1 MKRLTSCSTFALLF
15 VVALA
20 LLPGSARALGNRHDP
35 AADSVMRR
43 VFSYAR
49 RTGLRQQDF
58 FADVYHQVALRTE
71 RKNPLLKLVPGMSHV
86 GSGVNDYFGESHF
99 RLQVHPNGEV
109 DAKEYAYAGTAS
121 WMRNTRYRIISRY
134 SLSIYNT
141 KLFVDQILSPLHRRN
156 RRYYRYSVE
165 GTQTDSTGVRLVT
178 MSVRPHFYNTQL
190 VRGTFVV
197 EATSGAVRSFDFRFL
212 YALTHIHIRG
222 TMGREGQ
229 SRLMPEQLDIDA
241 RFRLV
246 GNKVQA
252 SYHALTHYLP
262 GLSASD
268 EPQPRRTRF
277 DLTRRYLLRVDT
289 TQIIRKRAYFDTLRP
304 FPLAPAVAQKYAQ
317 LDSLEAVKAERD
329 AAARGVQTGLPITDL
344 SQAPQ
349 PRPQALTPLLDRS
362 LQASRRKGMKFF
374 RSSAEDFFFSSHRY
388 DFNQELG
395 EVKLPPIL
403 TPEMF
408 SYTGS
413 KGFILQTKIRLD
425 LNLARQRELHLRP
438 KASYSFKQ
446 HQFYWRVPLTFLF
459 WPRREGTL
467 NLEVGNGNR
476 IYSSTQA
483 EAVRDS
489 LKNTAANYDSLT
501 HVLKNYA
508 FNYYKDLYAQAD
520 VSFMPWAGLKISLG
534 ARFHK
539 HTLVGWSHLAEH
551 TGMLRYIRSFAPR
564 LHIDWT
570 PCQYYYRQ
578 GARKVLTRSH
588 WPTFRFDYER
598 GIRLGSADTKYER
611 FEFDTQYTKAL
622 YALRAIYVRA
632 GFGLYTSRG
641 DNYFLDYD
649 YFRDENLLETWADG
663 MSGKFYSL
671 DQRWYNESKYY
682 VRLSATYESPML
694 LFSRLRFLS
703 KIIQKER
710 LYYNTVFV
718 SALHPYTEFGYGISS
733 HFVDLSV
740 FGGMG
745 DHRSARLGLRVVFH
759 WFSGW

>member
-1 MKRLTSCSTFALLF
+1 MKRLTSCSTFVMLF
-15 VVALA
+15 ATVLA
-20 LLPGSARALGNRHDP
+20 LLPSPIQAGGGRHDA
-35 AADSVMRR
+35 AADTVMHR

-58 FADVYHQVALRTE
+58 FADVYHQVSLQTN
-71 RKNPLLKLVPGMSHV
+71 RKNVLLKLVPGMSHV
-86 GSGVNDYFGESHF
+86 GSGVNDYFSESHF

-109 DAKEYAYAGTAS
+109 DAKEYAYSGTAS
-121 WMRNTRYRIISRY
+121 WMRNTRYRVIRRY

-156 RRYYRYSVE
+156 RRFYRYSID
-165 GTQTDSTGVRLVT
+165 GTQTDSTGVQLVT
-178 MSVRPHFYNTQL
+178 MSVQPHFYNTQL

-197 EATSGAVRSFDFRFL
+197 EAASGAVRSFDFRFL

-229 SRLMPEQLDIDA
+229 ARLMPERLDIDA
-241 RFRLV
+241 HFRLV

-252 SYHALTHYLP
+252 SYHSLSHYLP
-262 GLSASD
+262 GLATYD
-268 EPQPRRTRF
+268 EPRPRRTRF
-277 DLTRRYLLRVDT
+277 DLTRRYLLRLDT
-289 TQIIRKRAYFDTLRP
+289 AQIIHDRTYFDTLRP
-304 FPLAPAVAQKYAQ
+304 FPLSPAVVQKYAQ
-317 LDSLEAVKAERD
+317 LDSLKAEKAERD
-329 AAARGVQTGLPITDL
+329 AAAQGVRPGRPLTDL

-349 PRPQALTPLLDRS
+349 PRPKALTPLIDRS
-362 LQASRRKGMKFF
+362 AQAEQRKSNRFF

-388 DFNQELG
+388 DISQEMG

-425 LNLARQRELHLRP
+425 LNFAHQRELRLRP

-446 HQFYWRVPLTFLF
+446 HQFYWRVPLTLLL
-459 WPRREGTL
+459 WPRKEGVI

-483 EAVRDS
+483 KAVRDS
-489 LKNTAANYDSLT
+489 LKNTVSNYDSLT
-501 HVLKNYA
+501 HVLKHYA

-520 VSFMPWAGLKISLG
+520 FSFMPVAGLKISLG

-539 HTLVGWSHLAEH
+539 HTLVGWNQLPENTS
-551 TGMLRYIRSFAPR
+551 MLHYIRSFAPR

-598 GIRLGSADTKYER
+598 GIRLGSANTKYER
-611 FEFDTQYTKAL
+611 FEFDTQYTKEL

-632 GFGLYTSRG
+632 GFGLYTNRG

-649 YFRDENLLETWADG
+649 YFRDENLLESWSDG

-682 VRLSATYESPML
+682 VRLSATYESPMM

-703 KIIQKER
+703 KIVQKER

-745 DHRSARLGLRVVFH
+745 DHRSAQLGLRVVFH